1 MTDSIVFEKTEAEGN
16 VLGHDKI
23 EIVEFNYDGK
33 GSALVRWDSDPDL
46 SSLQGEELDLVLFG
60 DPGSGTRFYRLV
72 SELTPVSI

>member
-23 EIVEFNYDGK
+23 EIVEFNYDGN

-46 SSLQGEELDLVLFG
+46 DSLGGEDLDLVLFG

-72 SELTPVSI
+72 SELTPVAI